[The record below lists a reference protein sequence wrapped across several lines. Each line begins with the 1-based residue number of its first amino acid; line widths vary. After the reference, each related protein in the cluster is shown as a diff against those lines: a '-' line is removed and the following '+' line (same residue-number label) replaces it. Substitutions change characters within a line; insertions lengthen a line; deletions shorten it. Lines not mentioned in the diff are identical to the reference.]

1 MRSTIIPLKYHM
13 VGQDALIIMSDG
25 KDSRPVQVTH
35 DALTDIQS
43 PPQCDAS
50 RLAQYLEFFA
60 EIAIEKIESE
70 AIAFDGR
77 IWITGDDVRAWRS
90 LHSGMLESTTMPA
103 PPVRQ

>member
-1 MRSTIIPLKYHM
+1 MGSTITPLKYHM

-25 KDSRPVQVTH
+25 RCSRPVQVTH

-43 PPQCDAS
+43 PACCDAS

-60 EIAIEKIESE
+60 EMAMKKIEKE

-77 IWITGDDVRAWRS
+77 IWITADDVRAWRS
-90 LHSGMLESTTMPA
+90 LHPGMTENTATSPA
-103 PPVRQ
+103 PVQQ

>member
-1 MRSTIIPLKYHM
+1 MGSTIAPLKYQM

-25 KDSRPVQVTH
+25 KCSRPVQVTH

-43 PPQCDAS
+43 PPQCDAL

-60 EIAIEKIESE
+60 EMAIQKIESE

-77 IWITGDDVRAWRS
+77 IWITGEDVRAWRS
-90 LHSGMLESTTMPA
+90 LHPGTVESTATSPT
-103 PPVRQ
+103 PVQQ